1 MGISIIDNF
10 NYRAGKPNFERDLFE
25 DVAEMVAFPE
35 MYLPPVFE
43 ANIKTTGDRY
53 RYNVNN
59 EVDPLTGKW
68 RLVVGGGGGSNE
80 GYTKSEINA
89 YLELKLDKPEIEGTT
104 GQILSISEEGKN
116 IFIDPPQYDDTELKE
131 LIQDIQLG
139 NLSYEIVDSLPD
151 ITLQTVNTDTVYMV
165 DTGENVLNMFLFV
178 DGEFKS
184 LGSTT
189 GGVLGG
195 PVEANSVLYSN
206 TTLDTVANVKDCLD
220 AIIAKIY
227 YVAPSVSSFTCN
239 PSRTSYELGEKVS
252 SITFN
257 WAYNKPIAS
266 QSLTGC
272 TIGVDDRSVVY
283 DVELSSNK
291 TFTLSAS
298 DGTNNTSAS
307 KSFTFSSKV
316 HSGSASIPDTY
327 DSAFILGLPGTL
339 KGNKSGTYT
348 TTVGVNQYFYIA
360 MPQSYN
366 NSSELVG
373 KAGGFETSFGLVS
386 SVEHTNSLGYTCTYN
401 IYKSTNSNLGSFTF
415 VV

>member
-25 DVAEMVAFPE
+25 DVETMVAFPE

-68 RLVVGGGGGSNE
+68 RLVVGGGGSNE

-151 ITLQTVNTDTVYMV
+151 STLQTVDPNMLYLVKTDSNIV
-165 DTGENVLNMFLFV
+165 NPFMFI

-184 LGSTT
+184 IGSTS
-189 GGVLGG
+189 GGALGDV
-195 PVEANSVLYSN
+195 VESNNVLYSN
-206 TTLDTVANVKDCLD
+206 TTLDTVTNAKEALD
-220 AIIAKIY
+220 AIIAKVY
-227 YVAPSVSSFTCN
+227 YVAPSIASFTCN

-266 QSLTGC
+266 QLLTGC

-283 DVELSSNK
+283 DVELTSNK
-291 TFTLSAS
+291 TFVLSAS
-298 DGTNNTSAS
+298 DGQNNTSAS
-307 KSFTFSSKV
+307 KAFTFSSKI

-327 DSAFILGLPGTL
+327 DSAFILGLSGTL
-339 KGNKSGTYT
+339 KGNKSGSYT
-348 TTVGVNQYFYIA
+348 ANIGENQYFYIA

-386 SVEHTNSLGYTCTYN
+386 SVEHTNSSGYTCTYN